1 MNIKIGSKSIGIGQ
15 PAFIIAE
22 AGVNHNG
29 KPELAF
35 DLIDAA
41 AESGADCVK
50 FQTFKAETVV
60 QSYSPKANYQL
71 QTTDPE
77 ESQYDMLKKLELDQK
92 VYPELIEKASSL
104 GIEFM
109 STPYDS
115 SDVDFLDALGVPA
128 FKAASISMVEPNFL
142 RYIASKNKPIICST
156 GLCTL
161 EEISQS
167 LNFLP
172 DYKKYLM
179 LLQCT
184 TDYPAQIEDSNILS
198 MLELKKTTGCL
209 VGYSD
214 HTVNNVSVIAAIAH
228 GATVI
233 EKHLTLDK
241 SAEGPDQ
248 ENSYEPFEFKELV
261 SVIRQTEQALGNGIK
276 KPSERELKNIH
287 GMRRGLVAKKDL
299 HIGEKLE
306 FSDFYLKRPA
316 NGISLIEFIQLKE
329 TTIKKA
335 LKKGDFLS
343 SDHIN

>member
-1 MNIKIGSKSIGIGQ
+1 
-15 PAFIIAE
+15 
-22 AGVNHNG
+22 
-29 KPELAF
+29 
-35 DLIDAA
+35 
-41 AESGADCVK
+41 
-50 FQTFKAETVV
+50 
-60 QSYSPKANYQL
+60 
-71 QTTDPE
+71 
-77 ESQYDMLKKLELDQK
+77 
-92 VYPELIEKASSL
+92 
-104 GIEFM
+104 
-109 STPYDS
+109 
-115 SDVDFLDALGVPA
+115 
-128 FKAASISMVEPNFL
+128 VEPNFL

-161 EEISQS
+161 EEINQS

-184 TDYPAQIEDSNILS
+184 TDYPAKIKDSNILS

-228 GATVI
+228 GAKVI

-248 ENSYEPFEFKELV
+248 ENSYEPSEFEELV
-261 SVIRQTEQALGNGIK
+261 SVIRQTEQALGDGVK

-287 GMRRGLVAKKDL
+287 GMRRGLVAKNDI
-299 HIGEKLE
+299 HVGEKLE

-329 TTIKKA
+329 TIIKKA